1 MTSEKIVGIVFLVLM
16 IIDGLYMIKQIV
28 SMACVSE
35 FYDGRKKIIIAFI
48 LMIVLGAASIIC
60 KQFI

>member
-1 MTSEKIVGIVFLVLM
+1 MTAEKIVGILFLTLI

-28 SMACVSE
+28 SMACVSD
-35 FYDGRKKIIIAFI
+35 YDGRKKIIIAFI